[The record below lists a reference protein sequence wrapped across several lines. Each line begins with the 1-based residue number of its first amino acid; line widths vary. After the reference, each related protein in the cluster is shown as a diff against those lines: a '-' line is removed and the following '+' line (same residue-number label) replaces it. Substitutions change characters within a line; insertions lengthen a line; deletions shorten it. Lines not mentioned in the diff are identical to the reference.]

1 MKKVW
6 ILTLVVC
13 ILLVGII
20 VLVMLLP
27 GFQRRNDVFVSDF
40 SLLED
45 GKALTLQIGVAGSMG
60 YVRKLEPIGTKDNV
74 LLLDAYS
81 AFGGP
86 NGSIGAV
93 FYQAKIF
100 LQTSELLAW
109 TVVVVAVSVAFEKLF
124 MLFLRL
130 VLKKLKMEDVLNGKR
145 A

>member
-20 VLVMLLP
+20 GLVMLLP

-45 GKALTLQIGVAGSMG
+45 GKALTMG

-86 NGSIGAV
+86 NGSIGAKDA
-93 FYQAKIF
+93 YAIP
-100 LQTSELLAW
+100 
-109 TVVVVAVSVAFEKLF
+109 VA
-124 MLFLRL
+124 
-130 VLKKLKMEDVLNGKR
+130 EDVSAVALCRSGGEYEIVLEKKDGTWQR
-145 A
+145 AEAGNIVEK